1 MAAAFT
7 FSVAAAAF
15 LVVTVT
21 TTSAAAFALSVTAAF
36 TILMMMS
43 ALAATVAMM
52 LLWWKELTVKAFR
65 KFLLCSLAY
74 GDYFHGEHQCLSC
87 HREVEIHSDIIL
99 LDIHDH
105 SMAYLTLAI
114 EHRDILAHDEKVL
127 AQLSIYFK

>member
-1 MAAAFT
+1 MAAAFA
-7 FSVAAAAF
+7 FSVAASAF

-21 TTSAAAFALSVTAAF
+21 TTSAAAF
-36 TILMMMS
+36 TIFVMMS
-43 ALAATVAMM
+43 ALATTVAMV
-52 LLWWKELTVKAFR
+52 LLWWKEFTMKSFC

-74 GDYFHGEHQCLSC
+74 GDYFHSEHQCLSC
-87 HREVEIHSDIIL
+87 HREVEIHSDIVL

-127 AQLSIYFK
+127 AELSIYFK

>member
-21 TTSAAAFALSVTAAF
+21 TTSAAAFALFV
-36 TILMMMS
+36 MMS

-52 LLWWKELTVKAFR
+52 LLWWKELTMKAFC

-87 HREVEIHSDIIL
+87 HREVEIHSDIVL
-99 LDIHDH
+99 LYIHDH

-127 AQLSIYFK
+127 AELSIYFK